1 MRHWLRK
8 PAERIAFVLIG
19 GGSVALGLC
28 VAFLTDL
35 GIAQHRA
42 ESDLEKRIQVVDH
55 LENVETGGAIGR
67 IEITRLGISSI
78 VLEGSD
84 ETTLRRGVGHISG
97 TALPGRVGNV
107 GLAGHRDT
115 FFRALRNIRDNDMIV
130 LRTPRGEYRYR
141 VVSKRIVAP
150 STVEVLVP
158 TQEETVT
165 LVTCFPFHY
174 VGAAPE
180 RFIVHAVRTGI

>member
-1 MRHWLRK
+1 MRLRK
-8 PAERIAFVLIG
+8 AAERIAFVLIG

-28 VAFLTDL
+28 VAFLMDL

-55 LENVETGGAIGR
+55 LENVEIGGAIGR

-97 TALPGRVGNV
+97 TALPGRVGN
-107 GLAGHRDT
+107 
-115 FFRALRNIRDNDMIV
+115 
-130 LRTPRGEYRYR
+130 
-141 VVSKRIVAP
+141 
-150 STVEVLVP
+150 
-158 TQEETVT
+158 
-165 LVTCFPFHY
+165 
-174 VGAAPE
+174 
-180 RFIVHAVRTGI
+180 